1 MTDWRVEAADWLDS
15 QADIME
21 QEGSEHG
28 AELARQLAE
37 DLRRWVRIDKEATDG
52 QIGDNKTS
60 R

>member
-1 MTDWRVEAADWLDS
+1 MTDWRVEAAKWLDS

-28 AELARQLAE
+28 AALARQLAE

-52 QIGDNKTS
+52 QSQQT
-60 R
+60 